1 MKRYGL
7 YGPRSRD
14 FLTCGGRILVHT
26 NRAEM
31 EWLFLNVTVR
41 EVPRSIPDEQ
51 TMPLAA
57 HPQLIGV
64 RFPLNRKDFAA

>member
-14 FLTCGGRILVHT
+14 FLTCDGRILVHT

-31 EWLFLNVTVR
+31 EWLFRNVTVR
-41 EVPRSIPDEQ
+41 EVPRTIPDEL
-51 TMPLAA
+51 TMPLTA
-57 HPQLIGV
+57 HPQLTGV
-64 RFPLNRKDFAA
+64 RFPLSRKDFHA